1 MWFAVGVVVAVALA
15 VGLSVLVA
23 PLKIGLLN
31 LTVPLI
37 GLVIGGAIAGRSLRV
52 GWHGMAGF
60 AVAYSVTLPL
70 VGLRLIGIQGMDG
83 NEGFLKLVIDFAAT
97 GGVAF
102 ALMGALGVG
111 LSGLGVRR
119 TVTSAVVFGCAGVLG
134 GVLLAATQ
142 SASVAGARDTNRILL
157 IVGTIAYVAFPPALG
172 GSVLTRQLAS
182 HAQLRPHD

>member
-1 MWFAVGVVVAVALA
+1 MWFAVGVFVAVGVA

-37 GLVIGGAIAGRSLRV
+37 GLLIGGAIAGRSLRA

-60 AVAYSVTLPL
+60 AVAFSITLPL

-83 NEGFLKLVIDFAAT
+83 NEGFLKMAIDFGAT
-97 GGVAF
+97 GGLAF
-102 ALMGALGVG
+102 AIMGAVGVG
-111 LSGLGVRR
+111 LAGLGVKQAIA
-119 TVTSAVVFGCAGVLG
+119 SAVVFGCAGVLG

-142 SASVAGARDTNRILL
+142 SASVAGARDTNRVLL
-157 IVGTIAYVAFPPALG
+157 VVGTIAYVAFPAALG
-172 GSVLTRQLAS
+172 GIVLNRQLAS
-182 HAQLRPHD
+182 QTHLTPHD